1 MASSIIPTMRYRDA
15 RTMIA
20 WLCDTFGFQRHAV
33 HEGEDGG
40 IVHAELVLGD
50 GMVMLGD
57 ARDDAFGAL
66 QAPPTGNGPVT
77 QSPYVIVEDIE
88 QLYAAARAAGAAA
101 AGRAQAAAP
110 RPALP
115 QPQARQ
121 PQAAAAAA
129 QAERDRPPPP
139 APRDR
144 SAAGMSRPQ

>member
-88 QLYAAARAAGAAA
+88 QLYAAARAAGATIVMD
-101 AGRAQAAAP
+101 
-110 RPALP
+110 L
-115 QPQARQ
+115 
-121 PQAAAAAA
+121 
-129 QAERDRPPPP
+129 RDQSYGSREFSC
-139 APRDR
+139 RDPEGQLWNFGTYDPWK
-144 SAAGMSRPQ
+144 AVE

>member
-66 QAPPTGNGPVT
+66 QAPPAGDKPVT
-77 QSPYVIVEDIE
+77 QSPYVVVEDIE
-88 QLYAAARAAGAAA
+88 QLYAAARAAGATIVMDLRDQSYGSREFSCRDPEGQLWNFGTYDPWK
-101 AGRAQAAAP
+101 AG
-110 RPALP
+110 
-115 QPQARQ
+115 
-121 PQAAAAAA
+121 
-129 QAERDRPPPP
+129 E
-139 APRDR
+139 
-144 SAAGMSRPQ
+144 